1 MCKGKSWSAGTTT
14 TAPTARNRVLKELA
28 WAQSRW
34 PRQVWIPGPVLSS
47 ETILTT
53 TVVLQHLFSA
63 STMTSI
69 VELFPKCRKICYDA
83 RQTAAQVQ
91 NGLIDPSNLF
101 LSLDELSRQLDIMS
115 SLAQKETPAQR
126 QMWERKILELR
137 EDSDGLRR
145 QGEHYDR
152 MVGAGMRQR
161 REREELMMR
170 RRRNRTTGNGDA
182 DEMTQLAEEADSLAS
197 SHGMMNDL
205 LASGQS
211 SLSSLENQRQK
222 MRWINRAVL
231 NIGNKLGLSQ
241 STIRMIERR
250 DTTDA
255 YLVFGGMIITLLVI
269 YCLYF

>member
-1 MCKGKSWSAGTTT
+1 
-14 TAPTARNRVLKELA
+14 
-28 WAQSRW
+28 
-34 PRQVWIPGPVLSS
+34 
-47 ETILTT
+47 
-53 TVVLQHLFSA
+53 
-63 STMTSI
+63 MTSI

-115 SLAQKETPAQR
+115 SLAKKETPAQR

-170 RRRNRTTGNGDA
+170 RRRNRTAGDGVA
-182 DEMTQLAEEADSLAS
+182 DEMAQLAEEADSLAS

-211 SLSSLENQRQK
+211 SLSSLVNQRQK
-222 MRWINRAVL
+222 MRWINRQVL

-250 DTTDA
+250 DTTDT

-269 YCLYF
+269 YWLYF

>member
-1 MCKGKSWSAGTTT
+1 
-14 TAPTARNRVLKELA
+14 
-28 WAQSRW
+28 
-34 PRQVWIPGPVLSS
+34 
-47 ETILTT
+47 
-53 TVVLQHLFSA
+53 
-63 STMTSI
+63 MTSI

-170 RRRNRTTGNGDA
+170 RRKNRTTGDGVA
-182 DEMTQLAEEADSLAS
+182 DEMAQLAEEADSLAS

-211 SLSSLENQRQK
+211 SLSSLVNQRQK
-222 MRWINRAVL
+222 MRWINRQVL

-255 YLVFGGMIITLLVI
+255 YLVFGGMITTLLVI

>member
-1 MCKGKSWSAGTTT
+1 MQ
-14 TAPTARNRVLKELA
+14 RKELVCRDYDYCA
-28 WAQSRW
+28 YGPESSPQRACVGTVPLAAPS
-34 PRQVWIPGPVLSS
+34 VDTGPGSVFRDDTHNNGRLAAF
-47 ETILTT
+47 
-53 TVVLQHLFSA
+53 VSA

-250 DTTDA
+250 YTTDA